1 MCPLVP
7 PPFQGTKLQQ
17 PSSRT
22 SLSQP
27 ATTSPHKMQ
36 LTTAMILAFAASAMA
51 LVVPRQASEEAQP
64 PLPCKNF
71 KQPRFE
77 EYIYGCCS
85 PGAVDCVHGE
95 CTLRQGLQNAA
106 SSCVGSYTY

>member
-7 PPFQGTKLQQ
+7 PSFQGTRLQQ

-27 ATTSPHKMQ
+27 ATTTPHDMQ
-36 LTTAMILAFAASAMA
+36 LTTATILAFAASAVA
-51 LVVPRQASEEAQP
+51 LVVPRQALEEAQP

-77 EYIYGCCS
+77 EYTYGCCS

-95 CTLRQGLQNAA
+95 FTLREEVQNAA
-106 SSCVGSYTY
+106 SSFVGSYTY

>member
-1 MCPLVP
+1 MCPHVP

-27 ATTSPHKMQ
+27 ATTSSQEMQ
-36 LTTAMILAFAASAMA
+36 LTTATILAFAAA

-77 EYIYGCCS
+77 EYTYGCCS

-95 CTLRQGLQNAA
+95 CTLQEGVQNAA
-106 SSCVGSYTY
+106 SSFVGSYTY